1 MLVKFTKCLFTNI
14 QKQYNMLKISL
25 LFNKYTNFTGE
36 YLENSQYTECIFFRV
51 LLLYEIEY
59 IGRFSNLH
67 LCTFKLSSSSERDN
81 VIQKGEVMFKKNHT
95 FGLSE
100 GLSEA
105 SRLIDSAI
113 SKRQGDQRKRS
124 FLEKKKLHT
133 RENGFTM
140 NTQKYR
146 IT

>member
-1 MLVKFTKCLFTNI
+1 
-14 QKQYNMLKISL
+14 
-25 LFNKYTNFTGE
+25 
-36 YLENSQYTECIFFRV
+36 
-51 LLLYEIEY
+51 
-59 IGRFSNLH
+59 
-67 LCTFKLSSSSERDN
+67 
-81 VIQKGEVMFKKNHT
+81 MFKKNHT
-95 FGLSE
+95 LGLSE

-146 IT
+146 ITWWMDRAMKQSTHQFHKTFFHMSKCSACSAEKTLQLRITKKEWI